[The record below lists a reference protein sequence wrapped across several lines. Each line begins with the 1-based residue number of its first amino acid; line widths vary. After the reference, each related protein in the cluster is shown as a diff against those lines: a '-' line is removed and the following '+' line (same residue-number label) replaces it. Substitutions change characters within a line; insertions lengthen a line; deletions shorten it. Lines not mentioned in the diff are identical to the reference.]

1 MLCDS
6 FSAPVHPSRGYFL
19 IAGLRLQRLQ
29 GFQIFDAKP
38 QRDEAYRPD
47 RSDACLPTDYEAM
60 TDDRSFEERELFSYR
75 DLRGAD
81 EASEGT
87 LALAEPKRLGRY
99 QIVAEL
105 GRGAM
110 GMVYEAYDPR
120 IDRVVA
126 IKIIT
131 ISGDTPSESEA
142 FRTRFIREARASGR
156 LSHPGIVT
164 IYDVDSDPVSHT
176 PYIVMEYV
184 AGKRLDTFAEQLPSQ
199 RLPLETSLALAQQ
212 IAEALDYAHA
222 QGIVHRDIKPGNV
235 IVTEEG
241 FAKIADF
248 GIAKIA
254 LTEFTVPGQVL
265 GTPSFMAP
273 EQFLGAPVDGRSDLF
288 SLGVILYWMLT
299 GVKPFTGENAASV
312 SFKLVY
318 EDPTPATHI
327 IPKLHPHFDAVL
339 SHSLAKDPAARYQSG
354 KEFALDLKLLRQGE
368 PPKALV
374 MPNRGPSKARV
385 TGQRISRA
393 VSMMLSSVAARTMH
407 ARKQFLTMRARSQFL
422 TMPARSQFLQHL
434 SSLEWLRH
442 SKRFDLKWRLA
453 LGTSAVLIAAIGF
466 HHMAAGRT
474 ALGKQDDLKISKSV
488 VEPSP
493 ATPIPAM
500 PASAPAAQA
509 KHKFVRALPA
519 ARVASAPTRKV
530 LSVKAGN
537 AALMA
542 AKVQPTATV
551 QSIATVQP
559 VATVQSTISVQ
570 LPVPAQPT
578 EKATLL
584 TIGEHSFRSATLSIS
599 VDGELAYRGQ
609 LTGTRRLP
617 FQPIRGTVSEAIRL
631 APGSH
636 VVEVHV
642 VSEHDHC
649 DETKT
654 IQGQFQANEL
664 KTLAIAFAG
673 HNSDMRLAW
682 K

>member
-1 MLCDS
+1 M
-6 FSAPVHPSRGYFL
+6 H
-19 IAGLRLQRLQ
+19 RLQ
-29 GFQIFDAKP
+29 GFQIFDAKR
-38 QRDEAYRPD
+38 QRDEPTGPNYQAPAY
-47 RSDACLPTDYEAM
+47 PTGHEVM
-60 TDDRSFEERELFSYR
+60 TDDRSFEKRELFSYR

-81 EASEGT
+81 DASERT
-87 LALAEPKRLGRY
+87 PALAEPKRLGRY

-110 GMVYEAYDPR
+110 GTVYEAYDPR

-131 ISGDTPSESEA
+131 ISGDSPSESEE

-164 IYDVDSDPVSHT
+164 IYDVDEDPVSHT

-273 EQFLGAPVDGRSDLF
+273 EQFLGAAVDGRSDLF
-288 SLGVILYWMLT
+288 SLGIILYWMLT

-318 EDPTPATHI
+318 EDPTPATQI
-327 IPKLHPHFDAVL
+327 IPRLHPYFDAVL
-339 SHSLAKDPAARYQSG
+339 SHALAKDPAARYQSG
-354 KEFALDLKLLRQGE
+354 KEFALDLKLVRQGE
-368 PPKALV
+368 PPKALGV
-374 MPNRGPSKARV
+374 PDNGLDEARIRGQLIGRS
-385 TGQRISRA
+385 I
-393 VSMMLSSVAARTMH
+393 SMMLRSVAARTMH
-407 ARKQFLTMRARSQFL
+407 ASN
-422 TMPARSQFLQHL
+422 QFLQHL
-434 SSLEWLRH
+434 PSLKRVGD
-442 SKRFDLKWRLA
+442 SKRFDVKWRLA
-453 LGTSAVLIAAIGF
+453 LTTSAVLIAAIGL
-466 HHMAAGRT
+466 HHMVGVRT
-474 ALGKQDDLKISKSV
+474 ALGRQEGLKISKSV

-493 ATPIPAM
+493 ATLIPAM
-500 PASAPAAQA
+500 PASVPPAQA
-509 KHKFVRALPA
+509 KHKSVRALPA
-519 ARVASAPTRKV
+519 ARVAGIPTRKV
-530 LSVKAGN
+530 LTSVKMEN
-537 AALMA
+537 AARMSPT
-542 AKVQPTATV
+542 VQPIPTV

-559 VATVQSTISVQ
+559 IPTVQSTVSVQ
-570 LPVPAQPT
+570 LPVPVQPT
-578 EKATLL
+578 AKATLL
-584 TIGEHSFRSATLSIS
+584 TIGEHSFRLATLSIS

-609 LTGTRRLP
+609 LTGVRKLP

-654 IQGQFQANEL
+654 IEGQFQANEL
-664 KTLAIAFAG
+664 KTLGIAFAG

>member
-1 MLCDS
+1 
-6 FSAPVHPSRGYFL
+6 
-19 IAGLRLQRLQ
+19 
-29 GFQIFDAKP
+29 
-38 QRDEAYRPD
+38 
-47 RSDACLPTDYEAM
+47 M
-60 TDDRSFEERELFSYR
+60 TDDRSFEKRELFSYR

-87 LALAEPKRLGRY
+87 PAVAEPKRLGRY

-131 ISGDTPSESEA
+131 ISGDSPSESEA

-164 IYDVDSDPVSHT
+164 IYDVDEDPVSHT

-184 AGKRLDTFAEQLPSQ
+184 AGKRLDTFAEELPSQ
-199 RLPLETSLALAQQ
+199 RIPLETSLALAQQ

-273 EQFLGAPVDGRSDLF
+273 EQFLGASVDGRSDLF

-318 EDPTPATHI
+318 QDPTPATQI

-368 PPKALV
+368 PPKALGV
-374 MPNRGPSKARV
+374 PNPGPSKARV
-385 TGQRISRA
+385 TGQRIGRA
-393 VSMMLSSVAARTMH
+393 ASMVLSSVAARTMQ
-407 ARKQFLTMRARSQFL
+407 ARNQFLR
-422 TMPARSQFLQHL
+422 HL
-434 SSLEWLRH
+434 SSLEWLRD
-442 SKRFDLKWRLA
+442 SRRFALKWRFGLKGRLA
-453 LGTSAVLIAAIGF
+453 LATSAVLIAAIGF
-466 HHMAAGRT
+466 HHIAGRRT
-474 ALGKQDDLKISKSV
+474 ALGGQEGLKSSNSV
-488 VEPSP
+488 VEPSRV
-493 ATPIPAM
+493 ALIPAV
-500 PASAPAAQA
+500 PASVPPAQA
-509 KHKFVRALPA
+509 KHKSARALPE
-519 ARVASAPTRKV
+519 ARVAGTRTRKV
-530 LSVKAGN
+530 LASARTEN
-537 AALMA
+537 AALMS
-542 AKVQPTATV
+542 AKVQPIATA

-559 VATVQSTISVQ
+559 IATVQSTVSVQ
-570 LPVPAQPT
+570 LPVPAQPAA
-578 EKATLL
+578 KATLL

-609 LTGTRRLP
+609 LTGARKLP

-654 IQGQFQANEL
+654 IEGQFQANEL
-664 KTLAIAFAG
+664 KTLAIAFAA